1 MAHDEDVENRVAA
14 VKLLNKLA
22 GKLGKE
28 LCEQFV
34 AFEMMAMA
42 DDPEQKVRK
51 ATIQNFVKVC
61 ETVSCEF
68 FVKKLMPIYT
78 KYAYPFILFVD

>member
-1 MAHDEDVENRVAA
+1 MAHDEAIENRIAA
-14 VKLLNKLA
+14 VNLLNQLA
-22 GKLGKE
+22 GKLGRE

-61 ETVSCEF
+61 ETVGTEF
-68 FVKKLMPIYT
+68 FVRKLLPIYT
-78 KYAYPFILFVD
+78 KYRLSHW